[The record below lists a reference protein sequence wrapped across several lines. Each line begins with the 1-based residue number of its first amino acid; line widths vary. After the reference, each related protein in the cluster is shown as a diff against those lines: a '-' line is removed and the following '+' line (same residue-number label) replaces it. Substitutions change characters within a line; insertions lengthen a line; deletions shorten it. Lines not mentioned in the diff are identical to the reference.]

1 MILQALTA
9 YYEAMLKKGI
19 VAPPGWDGAFKV
31 SFWLELNDSG
41 ELIDV
46 IDQRHDEQR
55 GKKTVLVPL
64 PMSVP
69 AHVKRASGVAANFL
83 CDNSSYILGADEKGK
98 PERAVQCFEACA
110 VLHHKLLDGVDS
122 PAARAVLAFFDTWQ
136 PKLSAAHPLLAERWK
151 DITDNANLVFCY
163 DYADGRRTVTEDPA
177 IKDAWQQHYHNT
189 APDAV
194 MAQCLVTGQTAPIAA
209 THPAIKGV
217 PGAQSSGA
225 ALVSFNAPAFCS
237 YGHEQGGNAPVSKY
251 AAFAYTT
258 ALNTLLA
265 DRDRCKI
272 IGDTAV
278 VCWAENADNAA
289 ADLGMDAIFGI
300 PEDRGVQESDVT
312 AALKAL
318 AAGKSRDWLDELIL
332 PDQHVYFL
340 GLAPNA
346 ARLSVRFFLRDS
358 IRRFAEH
365 INQHREALEIVR
377 PANDPWEDLPV
388 WKLVRETVRQGKR
401 PSSSSVGDNSAAN
414 KDTINQKERNP
425 SPAPQ
430 LAGDLMRAIL
440 TGSRYPATLLNG
452 VTLRIRAEREITRG
466 RAAIIKAYYTRNRSK
481 YCPEEV
487 LTVTLNDESEYLP
500 YVLGRLFAVLEAVQG
515 AANPGIN
522 TTIKDRYFNSA
533 CATPAIV
540 FPTLIKLAQK
550 HLQKLNAGRSKH
562 YNKQIT
568 ALMGMIHEDFP
579 TRMTQP
585 EQGAFEIGY
594 YHQTQK
600 PSNWNKEENENV

>member
-19 VAPPGWDGAFKV
+19 VAPPGWDKTFKV

-69 AHVKRASGVAANFL
+69 AHVKRSSGVAANFL

-98 PERAVQCFEACA
+98 QARAVQCFEACA
-110 VLHHKLLDGVDS
+110 ALHHKLLDGVDS

-136 PKLSAAHPLLAERWK
+136 PELAAAHPLLAERWK

-163 DYADGRRTVTEDPA
+163 DYTDRRTVTKDPA
-177 IKDAWQQHYHNT
+177 IQDAWQRHYHNT
-189 APDAV
+189 DPNAV

-237 YGHEQGGNAPVSKY
+237 YGHEQGGNAPVSEY

-258 ALNTLLA
+258 ALNTLLWSA
-265 DRDRCKI
+265 SPCCTSQLLDRDRDRDRCKI

-289 ADLGMDAIFGI
+289 ADLGMNAIFGI

-318 AAGKSRDWLDELIL
+318 AAGKSCDWLDELIL

-377 PANDPWEDLPV
+377 PANDPWEDLPA
-388 WKLVRETVRQGKR
+388 WKLVRETV
-401 PSSSSVGDNSAAN
+401 
-414 KDTINQKERNP
+414 NQKERNP

-500 YVLGRLFAVLEAVQG
+500 YVLGRLFAVLEAVQD

-533 CATPAIV
+533 CATPAVI

-550 HLQKLNAGRSKH
+550 HLQKLDTGKSIH
-562 YNKQIT
+562 YNQQLT
-568 ALMGMIHEDFP
+568 ALMGMIHEGFP
-579 TRMTQP
+579 ARMTLP
-585 EQGAFEIGY
+585 EQGAFQLGY

-600 PSNWNKEENENV
+600 RYEKKNKGEN